1 MWAPHLPS
9 DQGQQLEASL
19 RISVVSYDDTS
30 LILTLNG
37 KRMRSWQG
45 WIHQLKNMA
54 TTYIMDPSMISWS
67 YDHLRLLW
75 LYFSIMFA
83 QCLQLVLPH
92 ELNAFQ
98 GLAACEIL
106 WSFTSNSV
114 APEKWHLR
122 HQKSHDICQSQA
134 PGAAQRSKTKSLD
147 FTWPPFFGHV
157 SPCAVVLLFHLQHEA
172 ITAIEK
178 SKLRWIS
185 WISPTF
191 RSQHSLL
198 QEQWRHQWR
207 TFLAILA
214 LSRHTYMEYWRVF
227 TKVSC
232 RPKQPESV
240 SHPNDQRQQRLQTSP
255 SVLKA

>member
-1 MWAPHLPS
+1 
-9 DQGQQLEASL
+9 
-19 RISVVSYDDTS
+19 
-30 LILTLNG
+30 
-37 KRMRSWQG
+37 
-45 WIHQLKNMA
+45 
-54 TTYIMDPSMISWS
+54 MISWS

-232 RPKQPESV
+232 RPKQPESG